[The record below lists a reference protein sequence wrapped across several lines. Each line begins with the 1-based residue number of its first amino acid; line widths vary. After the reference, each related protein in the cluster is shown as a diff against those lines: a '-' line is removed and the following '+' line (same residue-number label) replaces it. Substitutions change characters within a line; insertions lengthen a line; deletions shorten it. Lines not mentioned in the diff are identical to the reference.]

1 MSPLLARLR
10 IGVGNPSAA
19 RLARLALDVAVA
31 SALFWAAHAAYR
43 GSTGVPQV
51 CDSAYSMAAA
61 ERLATTGSL
70 ELSAAVPADAAARR
84 AVPGWQAAGDL
95 PYHLIRHPAGSD
107 RIYYGYPLGSVVLS
121 VPWVK
126 HYASR
131 GLSAFDAD
139 GHLSYAAEREIQV
152 RVASR
157 VAAGLV
163 VLLYLVGRA
172 VLPVWAAA
180 LVALGFAFGSP
191 VWSTLARALWSHT
204 WAAVWVSAAIGFLL
218 VDRRVSRP
226 TWRSDLV
233 LGVGLGTSLFWA
245 AFCRQHAAL
254 SGLAVGAYLLVWHR
268 RLLAFTILGG
278 GVWAT
283 GLVLASLATFGT
295 SVPPSVYTAG
305 VIDGRDVTDRFFW
318 LLCSPS
324 RGLLV
329 YCPYLLVVGGMLVA
343 FRRTLPDRRLLVP
356 AALAVGAHTA
366 LFSCY
371 NGWYA
376 GWSYG
381 PRYFCDVLPWFVLAT
396 VLAVHGLLA
405 DPDCGRKWLAGAAL
419 AAAFVWGG
427 WVHGRGANSVA
438 AWMWNDRVNA
448 VGDEPAMK
456 EWRHPQ
462 FLAGVTFEVR
472 PDGSILDYD

>member
-1 MSPLLARLR
+1 MTALVASLKLSLANPRSAKLAR
-10 IGVGNPSAA
+10 I
-19 RLARLALDVAVA
+19 ALDVAVA
-31 SALFWAAHAAYR
+31 YALFCSAHAVYR

-61 ERLATTGSL
+61 EQLATTGSL
-70 ELSAAVPADAAARR
+70 ELTAAVPTDAAARR
-84 AVPGWQAAGDL
+84 AIPGWQLAGDL
-95 PYHLIRHPAGSD
+95 PYHLIRHPAGSE

-126 HYASR
+126 HYAGR
-131 GLSAFDAD
+131 GLSAFDAN
-139 GHLSYAAEREIQV
+139 GNISYAAEREIQV
-152 RVASR
+152 RIASR

-163 VLLYLVGRA
+163 VLLYFIGRTL
-172 VLPVWAAA
+172 LPVWAAA
-180 LVALGFAFGSP
+180 LVAAGFAFGSP

-204 WAAVWVSAAIGFLL
+204 WAALWIAAAIGLL
-218 VDRRVSRP
+218 LAARRVSRP
-226 TWRSDLV
+226 TWRSDLM
-233 LGVGLGTSLFWA
+233 LGAGIGTSLFWA

-254 SGLAVGAYLLVWHR
+254 SGLAIGVYLLVWHR
-268 RLLAFTILGG
+268 RLLAFTVLGG
-278 GVWAT
+278 GLWAAV
-283 GLVLASLATFGT
+283 LVGTSTAVFGT
-295 SVPPSVYTAG
+295 PLPPSVYSTGA
-305 VIDGRDVTDRFFW
+305 IDGRDVAERCFW
-318 LLCSPS
+318 LMCSPS

-329 YCPYLLVVGGMLVA
+329 YCPYLLVAGGMLVA
-343 FRRTLPDRRLLVP
+343 FRRTLPDRPLLVP
-356 AALAVGAHTA
+356 AALAVATHTA

-381 PRYFCDVLPWFVLAT
+381 PRYFCDVLPWFVFAT
-396 VLAVHGLLA
+396 MVAVRGLLA
-405 DPDCGRKWLAGAAL
+405 EPNCGRKFLAGSAL
-419 AAAFVWGG
+419 AAAFVWGI

-462 FLAGVTFEVR
+462 FLAGVTYEVR
-472 PDGSILDYD
+472 PDGSIRWYE